1 MILNGENYR
10 AKEVLNRESS
20 VVFVLAVNFMELL
33 LLADLS
39 TIYYEH
45 EDQMDLNQLME
56 ASRDISESY
65 GPDLY

>member
-1 MILNGENYR
+1 
-10 AKEVLNRESS
+10 
-20 VVFVLAVNFMELL
+20 MELL

-56 ASRDISESY
+56 ASRDISERY